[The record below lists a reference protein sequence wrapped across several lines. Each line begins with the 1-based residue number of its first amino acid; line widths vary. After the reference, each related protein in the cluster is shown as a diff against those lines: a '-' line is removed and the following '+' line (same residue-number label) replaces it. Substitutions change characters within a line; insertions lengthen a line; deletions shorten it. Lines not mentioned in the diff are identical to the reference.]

1 MYEININII
10 IIYSEIC
17 TDNYISYVY
26 DYTRDTYILYKC
38 TSILYVN
45 VMKRFYFDYLF
56 FIILYNGP
64 ILKR

>member
-17 TDNYISYVY
+17 TDNYILYVY
-26 DYTRDTYILYKC
+26 DYTRDTYIQVYKY
-38 TSILYVN
+38 IIRIN

-56 FIILYNGP
+56 FIILFNGP